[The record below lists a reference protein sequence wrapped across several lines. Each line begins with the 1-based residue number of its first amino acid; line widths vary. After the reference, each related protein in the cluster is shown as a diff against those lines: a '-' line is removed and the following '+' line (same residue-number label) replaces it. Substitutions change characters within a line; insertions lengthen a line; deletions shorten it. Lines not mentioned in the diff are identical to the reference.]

1 MSWPSIPK
9 GRAKSNEG
17 FLTFFLFLSGI
28 NFNGLYLYLIF
39 FSFPLLYYATSRLYL
54 NTAVEWTLYTV
65 PYVLLALL
73 ASCLSSRRSGVHTA
87 LTGLFICFSWWANR
101 VDSGLLHVACWV
113 LNMELENRWVGWL
126 WMVVR

>member
-28 NFNGLYLYLIF
+28 KFKGLYLYLIF
-39 FSFPLLYYATSRLYL
+39 FSFLLLYYATSRLYL
-54 NTAVEWTLYTV
+54 KTAVEWTLYTV

-73 ASCLSSRRSGVHTA
+73 ASCLSSRRSGVHTT
-87 LTGLFICFSWWANR
+87 LTGLFIYLAGER
-101 VDSGLLHVACWV
+101 T
-113 LNMELENRWVGWL
+113 GWIAVCC
-126 WMVVR
+126 MSHAGF